1 MAWTTDMLVA
11 AVKRKAQAPTVGWQ
25 LTDTDVLT
33 IAFEE
38 TTKRFIPAIR
48 AVRQDFYTTFA
59 TIPLVANTA
68 SYRLPLRAS
77 STTIKQVLL
86 VQTSTGWAVPV
97 PRLPASQGWSGLG
110 RQSNTPYAY
119 VIEGAQLRL
128 LATPQNV
135 SQYQLRV
142 YYQRRP
148 SNYVPVSSCSVV
160 ASTTATTIVLTAPP
174 AWWSTGELVDVMSP
188 EPESD
193 LVMQD
198 VGVTLGGSTFTITS
212 GASTAQVV
220 AGNYVAERDT
230 TCVIL
235 LPDAFIHALI
245 DATTAEC
252 LRSTGDYDAAS
263 SLEANMEST
272 LPGVLASIAE
282 RVEAQPQPIR
292 NNNAGLLQSG
302 RLRGGWGWGQ

>member
-1 MAWTTDMLVA
+1 MAWTTDMLVD
-11 AVKRKAQAPTVGWQ
+11 AVKRKAQSPNAGFQ
-25 LTDTDVLT
+25 LTDAQILQ

-48 AVRQDFYTTFA
+48 SVRQDFFTTFE

-68 SYRLPLRAS
+68 SYRLPVRAS
-77 STTIKQVLL
+77 GTNIKQVLL
-86 VQTSTGWAVPV
+86 VNTSTGWAAPV

-135 SQYQLRV
+135 SQYQIRV

-148 SNYVPVSSCSVV
+148 SAYVLTTSCSVV
-160 ASTTATTIVLTAPP
+160 QSVTATTIVLTGAPS
-174 AWWSTGELVDVMSP
+174 WWASGEQIDVMSP
-188 EPESD
+188 EPEAD

-198 VGVTLGGSTFTITS
+198 VAVTLLGATFTVTD
-212 GASTAQVV
+212 GTSTAQVV

-230 TCVIL
+230 TMPPL
-235 LPDAFIHALI
+235 DW
-245 DATTAEC
+245 
-252 LRSTGDYDAAS
+252 
-263 SLEANMEST
+263 
-272 LPGVLASIAE
+272 
-282 RVEAQPQPIR
+282 
-292 NNNAGLLQSG
+292 
-302 RLRGGWGWGQ
+302 RL

>member
-1 MAWTTDMLVA
+1 MLVD
-11 AVKRKAQAPTVGWQ
+11 AVKRKAQSPSAGWQ
-25 LTDTDVLT
+25 ITDTQLLA

-48 AVRQDFYTTFA
+48 GVRQDFFTTFA

-77 STTIKQVLL
+77 STTIKQVVL
-86 VQTSTGWAVPV
+86 VQTSTGWGVPV
-97 PRLPASQGWSGLG
+97 PRVPASQGWSALG

-119 VIEGAQLRL
+119 VVEGAQIRL
-128 LATPQNV
+128 LATPSNV
-135 SQYQLRV
+135 SQYQLRI

-148 SNYVPVSSCSVV
+148 SAYVPVSSCSVV
-160 ASTTATTIVLTAPP
+160 QSTTSNTIVLTSPP
-174 AWWSTGELVDVMSP
+174 SWWSTGERIDVMSP
-188 EPESD
+188 EPEAD

-198 VGVTLGGSTFTITS
+198 VAVTLGGSAFTITDGS
-212 GASTAQVV
+212 STAQVV

-235 LPDAFIHALI
+235 LPDAFIHGLI
-245 DATTAEC
+245 DATAAEC
-252 LRSTGDYDAAS
+252 LRSIGDYDAAS
-263 SLEANMEST
+263 SLEANMEAT
-272 LPGVLASIAE
+272 LPGILASIAE
-282 RVEAQPQPIR
+282 RVEAQPMGIT
-292 NNNAGLLQSG
+292 NSNAGLRQVG